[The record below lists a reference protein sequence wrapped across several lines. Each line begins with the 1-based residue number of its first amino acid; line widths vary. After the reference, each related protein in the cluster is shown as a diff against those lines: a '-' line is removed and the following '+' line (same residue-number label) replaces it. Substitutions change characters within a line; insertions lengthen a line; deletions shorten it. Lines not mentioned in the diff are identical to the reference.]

1 MMRMYAV
8 QDLATAVRDHDD
20 CLSGGISQVAVDAV
34 VDIRKSSKRARRVQ
48 EFLQHK
54 P

>member
-1 MMRMYAV
+1 MYAV

-20 CLSGGISQVAVDAV
+20 CLSGGISQVSVDAV

-54 P
+54 S